1 MVLTELLTISLI
13 NVYIHIGS
21 APISIIE
28 KNKDTNIIDT
38 LGSLRDS
45 EENYICNTEKHK
57 QIIKRDTKLLQIHH
71 VIRTWHQTPNIDTVS
86 VAG

>member
-1 MVLTELLTISLI
+1 V
-13 NVYIHIGS
+13 
-21 APISIIE
+21 

-45 EENYICNTEKHK
+45 KENYICNAELHK
-57 QIIKRDTKLLQIHH
+57 QIIKRDTKLLPIHDA
-71 VIRTWHQTPNIDTVS
+71 IRTWHQNPNIDTIS